1 MKNIP
6 FFLIILAITLAACSG
21 AVNTPAAVSPITNPA
36 STQALTGEVTIPT
49 ANSSA
54 NLVAEE
60 EIATVDQAAN
70 SSASIAQAGV
80 LTEADVHALL
90 YMREEEKLA
99 HDVYLAL
106 YNQWQLPIFQN
117 IASSEQMHMDSVK
130 SLLDRYGLQDPAWG
144 TAGVFTDQT
153 LQDLYNQLVAQGSQS
168 LAEAL
173 KAGAAIEEIDIL
185 DLEQSIS
192 QASQPDIALVYQ
204 NLLNGSQNHLRS
216 FVATLQNQTGETYQA
231 QYMSQ
236 DAVQTILG
244 ASTQR
249 GGPGGQG
256 GQTGQGGRGRG
267 RGQS

>member
-6 FFLIILAITLAACSG
+6 FFLIILAVALAACSG
-21 AVNTPAAVSPITNPA
+21 AVNTPAAVNPITNPA
-36 STQALTGEVTIPT
+36 STQTLTGDLPIPT
-49 ANSSA
+49 ADSSA
-54 NLVAEE
+54 NLVAEA
-60 EIATVDQAAN
+60 EIATVDQASN
-70 SSASIAQAGV
+70 TGASIAQAGV
-80 LTEADVHALL
+80 LTEAEVSSLL

-106 YNQWQLPIFQN
+106 HNQWQLQIFQN

-130 SLLDRYGLQDPAWG
+130 SLLDRYGLQDPG
-144 TAGVFTDQT
+144 SETAGVFTDQS
-153 LQDLYNQLVAQGSQS
+153 LQGLYDQLVAQGSRS

-173 KAGAAIEEIDIL
+173 KVGAAIEEIDIL
-185 DLEQSIS
+185 DLEQSIA
-192 QASQPDIALVYQ
+192 QASQPDIALVYE

-216 FVATLQNQTGETYQA
+216 FVSTLQNQTGETYQP

-236 DAVQTILG
+236 DAFQSILST
-244 ASTQR
+244 STQR

-256 GQTGQGGRGRG
+256 GQNGQGGKGRG